1 MQGMD
6 RRRVAVKILAE
17 ALRDIIMMD
26 RRKNA
31 GRFAFLI
38 GQARKST

>member
-1 MQGMD
+1 MQGLD
-6 RRRVAVKILAE
+6 RRRDAIKVLAE

-38 GQARKST
+38 DQARKTT